1 MTQVLDEFE
10 QLLEESFAKSNSVAD
25 IVEGTVIKKESEG
38 YLVSVK
44 GAKMEAFLS
53 NKELS
58 SDIEELE
65 IGEVREFYVLK
76 EENNEDSM
84 LLSLKR
90 IAFAQA
96 WAQLNDA
103 KIQGDTILAKV
114 VSTVKGGVLVD
125 VADLKGFIPSSQL
138 RTGTPF
144 EGLVDTKIEVKVLEA
159 DPKKNKLILS
169 QRQAVAEQRDQV
181 VDNVLSSLEED
192 QIVSGNVVRI
202 TDFGA
207 FVDINGID
215 GLLPI
220 SEISWQRIKHPSDV
234 LTLGDTIEVK
244 IIKIDEF
251 EYEIDVGA
259 GEISSPIELVD
270 ANGDELVRTG
280 IHIPAFDNTNC
291 FEQSGNLMV
300 AVANEPSDWK
310 DTYSNYYQVFEDE
323 HFTGD
328 GTATSFTFQNSE
340 PESITAVTVD
350 DGTGEHIQSS
360 WTYDIET
367 KTLTLASA
375 PAAMAAKKAS
385 FEPAGANNSIF
396 FIQITTKLL
405 IILLDLKYCLSIYK
419 T

>member
-1 MTQVLDEFE
+1 MTTEVKDEFE
-10 QLLEESFAKSNSVAD
+10 MLLEESFAKSNTVAD
-25 IVEGTVIKKESEG
+25 IVEGTVIKKEQDG

-53 NKELS
+53 NRELS
-58 SDIEELE
+58 SDVEELE
-65 IGEVREFYVLK
+65 IGDVREFYVLK
-76 EENNEDSM
+76 EENNEDAM
-84 LLSLKR
+84 QLSLKR

-144 EGLVDTKIEVKVLEA
+144 DGLIDQKIEVKVLEA

-192 QIVSGNVVRI
+192 QVVKGNVVRI

-244 IIKIDEF
+244 IIKIDNELKRISLSLKRMGENPWQQIEGQF
-251 EYEIDVGA
+251 EEGQVVKGTVNKVTTFGAFINIFPGVEALLPVSEMSDENVNPFNMFKVGSEVDVLIKKFTPKEHRIA
-259 GEISSPIELVD
+259 LSV
-270 ANGDELVRTG
+270 
-280 IHIPAFDNTNC
+280 
-291 FEQSGNLMV
+291 
-300 AVANEPSDWK
+300 K
-310 DTYSNYYQVFEDE
+310 D
-323 HFTGD
+323 
-328 GTATSFTFQNSE
+328 
-340 PESITAVTVD
+340 I
-350 DGTGEHIQSS
+350 
-360 WTYDIET
+360 
-367 KTLTLASA
+367 K
-375 PAAMAAKKAS
+375 
-385 FEPAGANNSIF
+385 
-396 FIQITTKLL
+396 
-405 IILLDLKYCLSIYK
+405 
-419 T
+419 

>member
-1 MTQVLDEFE
+1 MTTQTLDEFE

-44 GAKMEAFLS
+44 GAKMEAFLP
-53 NKELS
+53 NKELP
-58 SDIEELE
+58 EGEALE
-65 IGEVREFYVLK
+65 IGDIREFYVLK

-84 LLSLKR
+84 QLSLKR
-90 IAFAQA
+90 IAYAQA

-125 VADLKGFIPSSQL
+125 IADLKGFIPSSQL

-181 VDNVLSSLEED
+181 VDNVLSSLEEG
-192 QIVSGNVVRI
+192 QVVSGNVVRI

-234 LTLGDTIEVK
+234 ITLGDTIEVK
-244 IIKIDEF
+244 IIKIDNELKRISLSLKRMGENPWQQIEGQF
-251 EYEIDVGA
+251 EEGQVVKGTVNKVTTFGA
-259 GEISSPIELVD
+259 FINIFPGVEALLPVAEMSDENVNPFNLFKV
-270 ANGDELVRTG
+270 GDEVDVLIKKFTPKEHRIALST
-280 IHIPAFDNTNC
+280 
-291 FEQSGNLMV
+291 
-300 AVANEPSDWK
+300 K
-310 DTYSNYYQVFEDE
+310 D
-323 HFTGD
+323 
-328 GTATSFTFQNSE
+328 
-340 PESITAVTVD
+340 I
-350 DGTGEHIQSS
+350 
-360 WTYDIET
+360 
-367 KTLTLASA
+367 
-375 PAAMAAKKAS
+375 KK
-385 FEPAGANNSIF
+385 
-396 FIQITTKLL
+396 
-405 IILLDLKYCLSIYK
+405 
-419 T
+419 

>member
-1 MTQVLDEFE
+1 MVTAEKTMDEFE
-10 QLLEESFAKSNSVAD
+10 KLLEDSFSKQHAVAD
-25 IVEGTVIKKESEG
+25 IVEGTVMKKESDG

-44 GAKMEAFLS
+44 GAKMEAYLP

-58 SDIEELE
+58 SEEPTLE
-65 IGEVREFYVLK
+65 IGDEKEFYVLK
-76 EENNEDSM
+76 EEDNDDAM

-138 RTGTPF
+138 RTGVPF
-144 EGLVDTKIEVKVLEA
+144 DGLVDTKIEVKVLEA

-181 VDNVLSSLEED
+181 VDNVLASLEED
-192 QIVSGNVVRI
+192 SVVKGTVVRI

-244 IIKIDEF
+244 IIKIDTELKRISLSLKRMGENPWQQIEGQF
-251 EYEIDVGA
+251 EEGQIVTGTVNKITTFGA
-259 GEISSPIELVD
+259 FINIFPGVEALLPVAEMSNENVNPFNMFKV
-270 ANGDELVRTG
+270 GDEVKVLIKRFTPQEHR
-280 IHIPAFDNTNC
+280 IALSIKDIPA
-291 FEQSGNLMV
+291 E
-300 AVANEPSDWK
+300 A
-310 DTYSNYYQVFEDE
+310 
-323 HFTGD
+323 
-328 GTATSFTFQNSE
+328 
-340 PESITAVTVD
+340 
-350 DGTGEHIQSS
+350 
-360 WTYDIET
+360 
-367 KTLTLASA
+367 
-375 PAAMAAKKAS
+375 
-385 FEPAGANNSIF
+385 
-396 FIQITTKLL
+396 
-405 IILLDLKYCLSIYK
+405 
-419 T
+419 

>member
-1 MTQVLDEFE
+1 MTTTEVRDEFE
-10 QLLEESFAKSNSVAD
+10 MLLEESFAKSNTVAD
-25 IVEGTVIKKESEG
+25 IVEGTVIKKENEG

-58 SDIEELE
+58 SDSEELE
-65 IGEVREFYVLK
+65 IGDTREFYVLK
-76 EENNEDSM
+76 EENNDDPM
-84 LLSLKR
+84 QLSLKR

-144 EGLVDTKIEVKVLEA
+144 DGLIDQKIEVKVLEA

-234 LTLGDTIEVK
+234 LSLGDTIEVK
-244 IIKIDEF
+244 IIKIDHELKRISLSLKRMGENPWQQIEGQF
-251 EYEIDVGA
+251 EEGQIVKGTVNKVTTFGAFINIFPGVEALLPVSEMSDENVNPFNMFKVGSEVDVLIKKFTPKEHRIA
-259 GEISSPIELVD
+259 LSV
-270 ANGDELVRTG
+270 
-280 IHIPAFDNTNC
+280 
-291 FEQSGNLMV
+291 
-300 AVANEPSDWK
+300 K
-310 DTYSNYYQVFEDE
+310 D
-323 HFTGD
+323 
-328 GTATSFTFQNSE
+328 
-340 PESITAVTVD
+340 
-350 DGTGEHIQSS
+350 IQ
-360 WTYDIET
+360 
-367 KTLTLASA
+367 K
-375 PAAMAAKKAS
+375 
-385 FEPAGANNSIF
+385 
-396 FIQITTKLL
+396 
-405 IILLDLKYCLSIYK
+405 
-419 T
+419 

>member
-1 MTQVLDEFE
+1 MVTAEKTMDEFE
-10 QLLEESFAKSNSVAD
+10 KLLEESFSKQHAVAD
-25 IVEGTVIKKESEG
+25 IVEGTVMKKESDG

-44 GAKMEAFLS
+44 GAKMEAYLP

-58 SDIEELE
+58 SEEPTLE
-65 IGEVREFYVLK
+65 IGDEKEFYVLK
-76 EENNEDSM
+76 EEDNDDAM

-138 RTGTPF
+138 RTGVPF
-144 EGLVDTKIEVKVLEA
+144 DGLVDTKIEVKVLEA

-181 VDNVLSSLEED
+181 VDNVLASLEED
-192 QIVSGNVVRI
+192 SVVKGTVVRI

-244 IIKIDEF
+244 IIKIDTELKRISLSLKRMGENPWQQIEGQF
-251 EYEIDVGA
+251 EEGQIVTGTVNKITTFGA
-259 GEISSPIELVD
+259 FINIFPGVEALLPVAEMSNENVNPFNMFKV
-270 ANGDELVRTG
+270 GDEVKVLIKRFT
-280 IHIPAFDNTNC
+280 P
-291 FEQSGNLMV
+291 Q
-300 AVANEPSDWK
+300 
-310 DTYSNYYQVFEDE
+310 E
-323 HFTGD
+323 HRI
-328 GTATSFTFQNSE
+328 A
-340 PESITAVTVD
+340 
-350 DGTGEHIQSS
+350 
-360 WTYDIET
+360 
-367 KTLTLASA
+367 
-375 PAAMAAKKAS
+375 
-385 FEPAGANNSIF
+385 
-396 FIQITTKLL
+396 
-405 IILLDLKYCLSIYK
+405 LSIK
-419 T
+419 DIPVEA

>member
-1 MTQVLDEFE
+1 MTATMERTLDEFE
-10 QLLEESFAKSNSVAD
+10 TLLEESFAKSYAVAD
-25 IVEGTVIKKESEG
+25 IVEGTVMKKEAEG

-58 SDIEELE
+58 SDEPELE
-65 IGEVREFYVLK
+65 IGDVKEFYVLK
-76 EENNEDSM
+76 EENDEDAM

-144 EGLVDTKIEVKVLEA
+144 DGLIDQKIEVKVLEA

-181 VDNVLSSLEED
+181 VDNVLASLEED
-192 QIVSGNVVRI
+192 SIVKGTVVRI

-234 LTLGDTIEVK
+234 ITLGDEIEVK
-244 IIKIDEF
+244 IIKIDTELKRISLSLKRMGENPWQQIEGQF
-251 EYEIDVGA
+251 EEGQVVKGTVNKITTFGA
-259 GEISSPIELVD
+259 FINIFPGVEALLPVSEMSNENVNPFNMFKV
-270 ANGDELVRTG
+270 GDEIEVLIKRFTPQEHR
-280 IHIPAFDNTNC
+280 IALSTKDIPNA
-291 FEQSGNLMV
+291 
-300 AVANEPSDWK
+300 
-310 DTYSNYYQVFEDE
+310 
-323 HFTGD
+323 
-328 GTATSFTFQNSE
+328 
-340 PESITAVTVD
+340 
-350 DGTGEHIQSS
+350 
-360 WTYDIET
+360 
-367 KTLTLASA
+367 
-375 PAAMAAKKAS
+375 
-385 FEPAGANNSIF
+385 
-396 FIQITTKLL
+396 
-405 IILLDLKYCLSIYK
+405 
-419 T
+419 

>member
-1 MTQVLDEFE
+1 MTTEVKDEFE
-10 QLLEESFAKSNSVAD
+10 MLLEESFAKSNTVAD
-25 IVEGTVIKKESEG
+25 IVEGTVIKKEQDG

-53 NKELS
+53 NRELS
-58 SDIEELE
+58 SDVEELE
-65 IGEVREFYVLK
+65 IGDVREFYVLK
-76 EENNEDSM
+76 EENNEDAM
-84 LLSLKR
+84 QLSLKR

-144 EGLVDTKIEVKVLEA
+144 DGLIDQKIEVKVLEA

-181 VDNVLSSLEED
+181 VDNVLSSLEEG
-192 QIVSGNVVRI
+192 QVVKGNVVRI

-234 LTLGDTIEVK
+234 ITLGDTIEVK
-244 IIKIDEF
+244 IIKIDTELKRISLSLKRMGENPWQQIEGQF
-251 EYEIDVGA
+251 EEGQIVKGTVNKVTTFGAFINIFPGVEALLPVSEMSDENVNPFNMFKVGSEVDVLIKKFTPKEHRIA
-259 GEISSPIELVD
+259 LSV
-270 ANGDELVRTG
+270 
-280 IHIPAFDNTNC
+280 
-291 FEQSGNLMV
+291 
-300 AVANEPSDWK
+300 K
-310 DTYSNYYQVFEDE
+310 DIN
-323 HFTGD
+323 
-328 GTATSFTFQNSE
+328 
-340 PESITAVTVD
+340 
-350 DGTGEHIQSS
+350 
-360 WTYDIET
+360 
-367 KTLTLASA
+367 
-375 PAAMAAKKAS
+375 M
-385 FEPAGANNSIF
+385 
-396 FIQITTKLL
+396 
-405 IILLDLKYCLSIYK
+405 
-419 T
+419 

>member
-1 MTQVLDEFE
+1 MTEVKDEFE
-10 QLLEESFAKSNSVAD
+10 MLLEESFAKSNTVAD
-25 IVEGTVIKKESEG
+25 IVEGTVIKKEQDG

-53 NKELS
+53 NRELS
-58 SDIEELE
+58 SDVEDLE
-65 IGEVREFYVLK
+65 IGDVREFYVLK
-76 EENNEDSM
+76 EENNDDAM

-144 EGLVDTKIEVKVLEA
+144 DGLIDQKIEVKVLEA

-181 VDNVLSSLEED
+181 VDNVLSSLEEG
-192 QIVSGNVVRI
+192 QVVKGNVVRI

-234 LTLGDTIEVK
+234 ITLGDTIEVK
-244 IIKIDEF
+244 IIKIDTELKRISLSLKRMGENPWQQIEGQF
-251 EYEIDVGA
+251 EEGQIVKGTVNKVTTFGAFINIFPGVEALLPVSEMSDENVNPFNMFKVGSEVDVLIKKFTPKEHRIA
-259 GEISSPIELVD
+259 LSV
-270 ANGDELVRTG
+270 
-280 IHIPAFDNTNC
+280 
-291 FEQSGNLMV
+291 
-300 AVANEPSDWK
+300 K
-310 DTYSNYYQVFEDE
+310 D
-323 HFTGD
+323 
-328 GTATSFTFQNSE
+328 
-340 PESITAVTVD
+340 
-350 DGTGEHIQSS
+350 IQ
-360 WTYDIET
+360 
-367 KTLTLASA
+367 K
-375 PAAMAAKKAS
+375 
-385 FEPAGANNSIF
+385 
-396 FIQITTKLL
+396 
-405 IILLDLKYCLSIYK
+405 
-419 T
+419 

>member
-1 MTQVLDEFE
+1 
-10 QLLEESFAKSNSVAD
+10 
-25 IVEGTVIKKESEG
+25 
-38 YLVSVK
+38 
-44 GAKMEAFLS
+44 MEAFLS
-53 NKELS
+53 NRELS
-58 SDIEELE
+58 SDVEELE
-65 IGEVREFYVLK
+65 IGDTREFYVLK
-76 EENNEDSM
+76 EENNDDPM
-84 LLSLKR
+84 QLSLKR

-144 EGLVDTKIEVKVLEA
+144 EGLIDQKIEVKVLEA

-192 QIVSGNVVRI
+192 QIVKGNVVRI

-244 IIKIDEF
+244 IIKIDNELKRISLSLKRMGENPWQQIEGQF
-251 EYEIDVGA
+251 EEGQIVKGTVNKVTTFGAFINIFPGVEALLPVSEMSDENVNPFNMFKVGSEVDVLIKKFTPKEHRIA
-259 GEISSPIELVD
+259 LSV
-270 ANGDELVRTG
+270 
-280 IHIPAFDNTNC
+280 
-291 FEQSGNLMV
+291 
-300 AVANEPSDWK
+300 K
-310 DTYSNYYQVFEDE
+310 DINV
-323 HFTGD
+323 
-328 GTATSFTFQNSE
+328 
-340 PESITAVTVD
+340 
-350 DGTGEHIQSS
+350 
-360 WTYDIET
+360 
-367 KTLTLASA
+367 
-375 PAAMAAKKAS
+375 
-385 FEPAGANNSIF
+385 
-396 FIQITTKLL
+396 
-405 IILLDLKYCLSIYK
+405 
-419 T
+419 

>member
-1 MTQVLDEFE
+1 MPTLEKTMDDFE
-10 QLLEESFAKSNSVAD
+10 QLLEESFANSNNVAD
-25 IVEGTVIKKESEG
+25 IVEGIVIKKEQEG
-38 YLVSVK
+38 YLISVK
-44 GAKMEAFLS
+44 GAKMEAYLP

-58 SDIEELE
+58 SDGEDLE
-65 IGEVREFYVLK
+65 VGDTREFYVLK
-76 EENNEDSM
+76 EENNEDCM
-84 LLSLKR
+84 QLSLKR

-192 QIVSGNVVRI
+192 QIVSGKVVRI

-234 LTLGDTIEVK
+234 LNLGDTIEVK
-244 IIKIDEF
+244 IIKIDSELKRISLSLKRMGENPWQQIEGQF
-251 EYEIDVGA
+251 EEGQTVKGTVNKVTTFGA
-259 GEISSPIELVD
+259 FINIFPGVEALLPVSEMSDENVNPFNIYKV
-270 ANGDELVRTG
+270 GDEVDVLIKKFTPKEHRIALST
-280 IHIPAFDNTNC
+280 
-291 FEQSGNLMV
+291 
-300 AVANEPSDWK
+300 K
-310 DTYSNYYQVFEDE
+310 D
-323 HFTGD
+323 
-328 GTATSFTFQNSE
+328 
-340 PESITAVTVD
+340 I
-350 DGTGEHIQSS
+350 
-360 WTYDIET
+360 
-367 KTLTLASA
+367 
-375 PAAMAAKKAS
+375 KA
-385 FEPAGANNSIF
+385 
-396 FIQITTKLL
+396 
-405 IILLDLKYCLSIYK
+405 
-419 T
+419 

>member
-1 MTQVLDEFE
+1 MVTMEKTLDEFE
-10 QLLEESFAKSNSVAD
+10 QLLEDSLSKQHAVAD
-25 IVEGTVIKKESEG
+25 IVEGTVMKKESDG

-44 GAKMEAFLS
+44 GAKMEAYLPE
-53 NKELS
+53 KEVTSEETLEVG
-58 SDIEELE
+58 DI
-65 IGEVREFYVLK
+65 REFYVLK
-76 EENNEDSM
+76 EEDNEESM
-84 LLSLKR
+84 QLSLKR

-103 KIQGDTILAKV
+103 KLQGDTILAKV

-138 RTGTPF
+138 RTGVPF

-192 QIVSGNVVRI
+192 SVVSGTVVRI

-244 IIKIDEF
+244 IIKIDMELKRISLSLKRMSENPWQQIEGQF
-251 EYEIDVGA
+251 EEGQVVTGTVNKITTFGA
-259 GEISSPIELVD
+259 FINIFPGVEALLPVAEMSEENVNPFNMFKV
-270 ANGDELVRTG
+270 GDEVKVLIKRFT
-280 IHIPAFDNTNC
+280 P
-291 FEQSGNLMV
+291 Q
-300 AVANEPSDWK
+300 
-310 DTYSNYYQVFEDE
+310 E
-323 HFTGD
+323 HRI
-328 GTATSFTFQNSE
+328 A
-340 PESITAVTVD
+340 
-350 DGTGEHIQSS
+350 
-360 WTYDIET
+360 
-367 KTLTLASA
+367 
-375 PAAMAAKKAS
+375 
-385 FEPAGANNSIF
+385 
-396 FIQITTKLL
+396 
-405 IILLDLKYCLSIYK
+405 LSIK
-419 T
+419 DIPNE

>member
-1 MTQVLDEFE
+1 MVTAEKTMDEFE
-10 QLLEESFAKSNSVAD
+10 KLLEESFSKQHAVAD
-25 IVEGTVIKKESEG
+25 IVEGTVMKKESDG

-44 GAKMEAFLS
+44 GAKMEAYLP

-58 SDIEELE
+58 SEEPTLE
-65 IGEVREFYVLK
+65 IGDEKEFYVLK
-76 EENNEDSM
+76 EEDNDDAM

-138 RTGTPF
+138 RTGVPF
-144 EGLVDTKIEVKVLEA
+144 DGLVDTKIEVKVLEA

-181 VDNVLSSLEED
+181 VDNVLASLEED
-192 QIVSGNVVRI
+192 SVVKGTVVRI

-244 IIKIDEF
+244 IIKIDTELKRISLSLKRMGENPWQQIEGQF
-251 EYEIDVGA
+251 EEGQIVTGTVNKITTFGA
-259 GEISSPIELVD
+259 FINIFPGVEALLPVAEMSNENINPFNMFKV
-270 ANGDELVRTG
+270 GDEVKVLIKRFTPQEHR
-280 IHIPAFDNTNC
+280 IALSIKDIPA
-291 FEQSGNLMV
+291 E
-300 AVANEPSDWK
+300 A
-310 DTYSNYYQVFEDE
+310 
-323 HFTGD
+323 
-328 GTATSFTFQNSE
+328 
-340 PESITAVTVD
+340 
-350 DGTGEHIQSS
+350 
-360 WTYDIET
+360 
-367 KTLTLASA
+367 
-375 PAAMAAKKAS
+375 
-385 FEPAGANNSIF
+385 
-396 FIQITTKLL
+396 
-405 IILLDLKYCLSIYK
+405 
-419 T
+419 